1 LPLEQA
7 IMGSVRRG
15 GNIMKIRGLKAHRQE
30 PVVLDGAK
38 GARIRIL
45 IGPEDGAGN
54 FHMRHFEV
62 EPGGCTPRHQ
72 HDYEHEVLVLKGTGM
87 AGTPDGDR
95 PFKEGDVIFVPAN
108 EVHQFC
114 NTSQEVCE
122 FICLIP
128 APCNCAP

>member
-1 LPLEQA
+1 
-7 IMGSVRRG
+7 
-15 GNIMKIRGLKAHRQE
+15 MKIRGLKAHRQE